1 MQIKFYIYTF
11 YKDKTIHTNGNL
23 GAFTCFLLQIHYT
36 YSPVASQLLA
46 EICFE
51 LLGVE
56 LSLCKVFFSFTDYKN
71 VKLESAA
78 AKDLES
84 IVSNG
89 CYKDSF
95 IPDMQNGIQTKSAL
109 NGLNPEEETNKME
122 PSLEIAHN
130 AAHQGIVLPRPCFHL
145 HMFFMKYILFFN
157 PGIQR
162 VAMVSFS
169 CRNLKTEC

>member
-1 MQIKFYIYTF
+1 MK
-11 YKDKTIHTNGNL
+11 
-23 GAFTCFLLQIHYT
+23 
-36 YSPVASQLLA
+36 P
-46 EICFE
+46 
-51 LLGVE
+51 
-56 LSLCKVFFSFTDYKN
+56 
-71 VKLESAA
+71 ESAA
-78 AKDLES
+78 AKDLEG

-145 HMFFMKYILFFN
+145 HIVFMKNTLFLE
-157 PGIQR
+157 
-162 VAMVSFS
+162 V
-169 CRNLKTEC
+169 